1 MISTSARVPEKG
13 GDVTLSLSADE
24 TVKNH
29 SGLFRILL
37 LGTDPS
43 TPRIKPA
50 QASLDL
56 ELPVGKQLSRGNRP
70 VVVDGSSRKAEKKVL
85 IIGYHYFEFHYSL
98 IDIRNS

>member
-1 MISTSARVPEKG
+1 M
-13 GDVTLSLSADE
+13 TLSLSADE

-56 ELPVGKQLSRGNRP
+56 ELPVGKQLIEATDRLWLT
-70 VVVDGSSRKAEKKVL
+70 VVAAKPEEK
-85 IIGYHYFEFHYSL
+85 S
-98 IDIRNS
+98 

>member
-1 MISTSARVPEKG
+1 M
-13 GDVTLSLSADE
+13 TLILSADE

-29 SGLFRILL
+29 SGLFLILL

-56 ELPVGKQLSRGNRP
+56 ELPVGKQLIEATDRLWLT
-70 VVVDGSSRKAEKKVL
+70 VVAAKPKKKP
-85 IIGYHYFEFHYSL
+85 
-98 IDIRNS
+98 

>member
-1 MISTSARVPEKG
+1 MT
-13 GDVTLSLSADE
+13 LSADE

-56 ELPVGKQLSRGNRP
+56 ELPVVKQLIEATDR
-70 VVVDGSSRKAEKKVL
+70 L
-85 IIGYHYFEFHYSL
+85 
-98 IDIRNS
+98 

>member
-1 MISTSARVPEKG
+1 M
-13 GDVTLSLSADE
+13 TLILSANE

-43 TPRIKPA
+43 TPRIQPA

-56 ELPVGKQLSRGNRP
+56 ELPVGKQLIEATDRLWLT
-70 VVVDGSSRKAEKKVL
+70 VVAAKPEEES
-85 IIGYHYFEFHYSL
+85 
-98 IDIRNS
+98 